1 MALRKFNLL
10 KRLFRRLYAHHIA
23 PLMTLAWPLV
33 LSQASWTF
41 LLAIDTVMVGH
52 YSAEE
57 LGYLSLGRSFVYFC
71 WGSGFGFLAGV
82 LVYIA
87 QAYGAERMLRAGLVF
102 RVGLAMS
109 LVIGA
114 VLGVG
119 LIFIGM
125 LFESVGIEAELA
137 QKGKEYAQ
145 LSAPGLFAGMV
156 FMVGTQF
163 LEAQARPKPVM
174 VISLAIAF
182 INFILNWF
190 LIYGWGPIPPLGA
203 NGAALG
209 TSIATIIAMVW
220 VLVYIARL
228 PNLHQFGLSRK
239 IRPLWRVGRT
249 IWRFGLPTGLSISLE
264 MLAFSSLTI
273 IAGTQGKIPI
283 ATFEIFITLLY
294 LPIALVVGFAQASAI
309 RVGHAVGARRFN
321 AIPTGIGIGVALN
334 IILIMPF
341 CLACLFTPELLAVI
355 FTDNLIVQQNA
366 AQHIRYL
373 GFILITYVLFYG
385 IANPVRTMGDA
396 AGAAGV
402 QIFVNWAIL
411 VPLAVLGVFYY
422 QRGVAIIPPALLLAM
437 LIGGILIALRG
448 NFIWRRLV
456 NANKIL

>member
-1 MALRKFNLL
+1 MLLQKFTLLR
-10 KRLFRRLYAHHIA
+10 ATHIT
-23 PLMTLAWPLV
+23 PLMALAWPLI
-33 LSQASWTF
+33 LSHASWTL
-41 LLAIDTVMVGH
+41 LLAIDTIMVGH

-109 LVIGA
+109 LIIGA

-119 LIFIGM
+119 LIFVGL

-174 VISLAIAF
+174 VISLATAL

-190 LIYGWGPIPPLGA
+190 LIYGWGPLPPLGA

-209 TSIATIIAMVW
+209 TSLATIISMVW
-220 VLVYIARL
+220 ILVYIARL

-239 IRPLWRVGRT
+239 IRPLWGAGRAV
-249 IWRFGLPTGLSISLE
+249 WRFGLPTGLSISLE

-273 IAGTQGKIPI
+273 VAGTQGKIPI

-294 LPIALVVGFAQASAI
+294 LPLALVVGFAQASAI
-309 RVGHAVGARRFN
+309 RVGHAVGARRFS

-341 CLACLFTPELLAVI
+341 CLACLFLPEWLARV
-355 FTDNLIVQQNA
+355 FTDDVLVRQNA

-385 IANPVRTMGDA
+385 IANPVRAMGDA
-396 AGAAGV
+396 VGAAGV

-411 VPLAVLGVFYY
+411 VPLAALGVFYY
-422 QRGVAIIPPALLLAM
+422 QRGVAIIPPALLTAM

-448 NFIWRRLV
+448 TLTWRKLNR
-456 NANKIL
+456 